1 MGKKAVFFDIDGTL
15 YNPEIGVPES
25 TVKGIRELKD
35 KGNLAFISS
44 GRARAVISE
53 DLVDLGF
60 DGVLAACG
68 TYVEYEGKVVYN
80 VDLRKDTIDKAVDV
94 LRRHKVFY
102 ILEGKNHL
110 YMEENASSDEGEYSI
125 NKFKSIF
132 GEKIRPITGEEYHVN
147 KITCKMD
154 ERSNFKEAYRELKK
168 DFDPIY
174 HNSELVELVPK
185 GFSKAKGIEEII
197 NYLGIDINDTY
208 AFGDSAN
215 DIDMLK
221 YVKYGIAM
229 GNSSSEILE
238 MVEYKTDNIENDGIY
253 KGLKQFKLI

>member
-15 YNPEIGVPES
+15 YNPKIGVPES
-25 TVKGIRELKD
+25 TVKGICELKN
-35 KGNLAFISS
+35 KGNLAFIST
-44 GRARAVISE
+44 GRTRAIISE

-68 TYVEYEGKVVYN
+68 TYVEYKGKIIYN
-80 VDLRKDTIDKAVDV
+80 VDLKKEIIDKAVDI
-94 LRRHKVFY
+94 LRRYKVFC
-102 ILEGKNHL
+102 ILEGRNYL
-110 YMEENASSDEGEYSI
+110 YMDDNVSSDYSEYSV
-125 NKFKSIF
+125 NKFKSMF
-132 GEKIRPITGEEYHVN
+132 GEKIRPITGEEHYVN

-154 ERSNFKEAYRELKK
+154 EHSNFKEAYKELNKE
-168 DFDPIY
+168 FDPIY
-174 HNSELVELVPK
+174 HNSGLVELVPK

-197 NYLGIDINDTY
+197 KYLGIDINDTY

-229 GNSSSEILE
+229 GNSNSEILE
-238 MVEYKTDNIENDGIY
+238 MVEYKTDNIENNGIY
-253 KGLKQFKLI
+253 NGLKKFKLI